1 ILLFSCASGSLIG
14 SCMFLIIVEVLS
26 ISLSSS
32 LVGLY
37 SSMHSSDVLLS
48 TSVVLVSLSF
58 PSSSY
63 SAIFSFNELKALST
77 TLSHFNFFL
86 IFDIFCHPWIY
97 NGEAFYA
104 AFFHVPLFYDII

>member
-1 ILLFSCASGSLIG
+1 
-14 SCMFLIIVEVLS
+14 MFLIIVEVLS

-58 PSSSY
+58 PFSSY
-63 SAIFSFNELKALST
+63 SAILSFNELKALST
-77 TLSHFNFFL
+77 TLSHFNSFL
-86 IFDIFCHPWIY
+86 ISIFFVIRGY
-97 NGEAFYA
+97 ITVRLFTL
-104 AFFHVPLFYDII
+104 PLFTFHYSMTLYEISTNEHYETYK